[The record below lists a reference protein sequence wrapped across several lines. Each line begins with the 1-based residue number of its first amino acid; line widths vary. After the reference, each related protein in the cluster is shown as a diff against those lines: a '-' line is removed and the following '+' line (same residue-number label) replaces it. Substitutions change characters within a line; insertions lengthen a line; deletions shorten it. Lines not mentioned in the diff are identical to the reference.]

1 MTSTKEMTARDAVLT
16 LACTPRE
23 ELLELYEKN
32 PELIRIAYEQLAHVT
47 SIVPSFWKKPG
58 SDDPIQ

>member
-1 MTSTKEMTARDAVLT
+1 MTARDAVLT